1 MRIPRVFVDQPLSTD
16 QQIALPAETAHYL
29 LRVLRLSDAAPV
41 RVFNGRG
48 GEYSGTLKQTGKNT
62 LAVALN
68 AFDPNNRSSALRT
81 HLGIVISRG
90 ERMDWVVQKAT
101 ELGVSSLTPLYSE
114 RCEVKLRGDR
124 LSKKLEH
131 WRKVSISACEQSG
144 LNLVPE
150 IGAPVP
156 LSDWLTS
163 ANSQLKLILHP
174 GPAQPLE
181 QGDNPETIALLIG
194 PEGGFTEQEVE
205 LASRRDFTPLQLGPR
220 VLRTETAPIAALS
233 ILQYRWG
240 DLGDIS
246 GTAD

>member
-1 MRIPRVFVDQPLSTD
+1 MRIPRVFVDQPLDTD
-16 QQIALPAETAHYL
+16 TQISLPAETAHYL
-29 LRVLRLSDAAPV
+29 LRVLRLPDTASI
-41 RVFNGRG
+41 RVFNGGG
-48 GEYSGTLKQTGKNT
+48 GEYSATLRQTGKSS
-62 LAVALN
+62 LSALLGTFN
-68 AFDPNNRSSALRT
+68 PDNRSSALHT
-81 HLGIVISRG
+81 HLGIAISRG
-90 ERMDWVVQKAT
+90 ERMDWVIQKAT
-101 ELGVSSLTPLYSE
+101 ELGVSSLTPLFSE

-156 LSDWLTS
+156 LSDWLAGAS
-163 ANSQLKLILHP
+163 GRLKLILHP

-181 QGDNPETIALLIG
+181 QSDNPETIALLIG

-205 LASRRDFTPLQLGPR
+205 LASQRGFTPLQLGPR

-240 DLGDIS
+240 DIGDIA
-246 GTAD
+246 GTTD